1 MNFCTTKTL
10 SLRMRKPLG
19 AVDLSPTLH
28 PIGVSKILKCSP
40 RGELSFFANLC
51 SQGVGTT
58 FSAHIES
65 EKCSQVPGSHTPTTP
80 YQKRCF
86 WDFGTKI
93 QILGSFEPKNSIEG
107 KNSRQKNPARK
118 EKVVRVYIYICTSR
132 SLQEN
137 LPAPTVAQPPIGVS
151 KKIQMLTLAIWQGPP
166 FVLGAPF
173 FLKKILDSCPSF
185 FFFFFV

>member
-40 RGELSFFANLC
+40 RNELSFFANLC

-65 EKCSQVPGSHTPTTP
+65 EKCSQVPGSHNPTTP

-137 LPAPTVAQPPIGVS
+137 LPAPTVAHPPIGAS
-151 KKIQMLTLAIWQGPP
+151 KKNSNAHFSTLTGATFCFRGP
-166 FVLGAPF
+166 LF
-173 FLKKILDSCPSF
+173 FKKKF
-185 FFFFFV
+185 